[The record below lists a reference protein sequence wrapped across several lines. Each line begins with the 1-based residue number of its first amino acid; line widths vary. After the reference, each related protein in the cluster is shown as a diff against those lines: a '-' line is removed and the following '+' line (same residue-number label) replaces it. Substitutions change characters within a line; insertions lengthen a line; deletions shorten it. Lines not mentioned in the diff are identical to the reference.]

1 MTRNKK
7 TDRGSGEGK
16 NSMIVLGITGG
27 IGSGKSAVLQ
37 LLSEQPDSVV
47 LEADSLAHRLMS
59 PGHTA
64 YRRIVETFGREI
76 LAEDGTIDRQKMGQM
91 VFQDPE
97 RLEQLN
103 RIVHPEVKKSIRGRI
118 RRAKEGGVRLFVIE
132 AALLIQDGYR
142 NICHEIWYIHTDR
155 EIRIRRLLK
164 SRGRTLAHWESV
176 LANQPE
182 EEFFFR
188 NTDDVI
194 ENSGTEA
201 QLAEHLNESLNR
213 LLLKSQTN
221 DDIIS

>member
-1 MTRNKK
+1 MTRNSKP
-7 TDRGSGEGK
+7 DRGSGDRK

-27 IGSGKSAVLQ
+27 IGSGKSVVLQ
-37 LLSEQPDSVV
+37 LLAQQPDSVI
-47 LEADSLAHRLMS
+47 LEADSLAHRLME
-59 PGHTA
+59 PGHIA
-64 YRRIVETFGREI
+64 YRRIVETFGHGI
-76 LAEDGTIDRQKMGQM
+76 LAEDGTIDRVRMGQV

-97 RLEQLN
+97 CLEQLN

-118 RRAKEGGVRLFVIE
+118 RRAKARGVRLFVIE

-155 EIRIRRLLK
+155 EIRIQRLLA
-164 SRGRTLAHWESV
+164 SRGRTREHWESV
-176 LANQPE
+176 LASQPE

-188 NTDDVI
+188 NTDWVI

-201 QLAEHLNESLNR
+201 LLAEHLNESLNR